1 MICYYENCKGEQL
14 DLMKPPYRLITADLF
29 DYEWEEIKYS
39 NKIYG
44 FQRTSFEKELKL
56 DVFCRK
62 SEFKGYMDAL
72 ETLISRD
79 VIEGIP
85 GKLFVNE
92 EYLECYI
99 KGVKKEE
106 WEAGVYTIVTLNMI
120 SDRPFWITESMQSFY
135 KRDVEQIDTGLDY
148 PFDYPFD
155 YAIGN
160 VGTQVWDLN
169 AVGACPFTM
178 IVYGPVENPRIL
190 INDNV
195 YEVFTTLGE
204 TEYFILDSSSHTIV
218 KYHSNGTTSSLY
230 NNRRMEQSV
239 FDPLRPGPQTI
250 TWSGTFG
257 FDLTAYIE
265 RNEPTWTT

>member
-1 MICYYENCKGEQL
+1 M
-14 DLMKPPYRLITADLF
+14 P
-29 DYEWEEIKYS
+29 
-39 NKIYG
+39 
-44 FQRTSFEKELKL
+44 LK
-56 DVFCRK
+56 
-62 SEFKGYMDAL
+62 
-72 ETLISRD
+72 TLISRD

-85 GKLFVNE
+85 GKLFVNG

-204 TEYFILDSSSHTIV
+204 TEYFILDSSRSYIV
-218 KYHSNGTTSSLY
+218 KYHSNGTDIKP
-230 NNRRMEQSV
+230 V
-239 FDPLRPGPQTI
+239 
-250 TWSGTFG
+250 
-257 FDLTAYIE
+257 
-265 RNEPTWTT
+265 